1 MKGLQQISGLRNLK
15 SIHSVGLRSIPKIQ
29 RSSGLELYLLRR
41 EKDRLEKEAVALTK
55 RKDVADRQLS
65 AITKHIETL
74 QKEAHEGQKTKS
86 PKSAPMRHP
95 KSMAISY

>member
-29 RSSGLELYLLRR
+29 RSSDLELYILRR
-41 EKDRLEKEAVALTK
+41 EKDRLEKETVALTK

-65 AITKHIETL
+65 AITKHIERL
-74 QKEAHEGQKTKS
+74 QKGICLLTQ
-86 PKSAPMRHP
+86 
-95 KSMAISY
+95 

>member
-1 MKGLQQISGLRNLK
+1 M
-15 SIHSVGLRSIPKIQ
+15 
-29 RSSGLELYLLRR
+29 
-41 EKDRLEKEAVALTK
+41 EKETVALTK

-65 AITKHIETL
+65 AITKHIERL